1 MVRYTGD
8 TKVTNNNFV
17 ELSEECQLAV
27 NGGCSSNSCVTFSD
41 IAHAFIVA
49 YDMKHFGR
57 HLHPCS
63 YCD

>member
-27 NGGCSSNSCVTFSD
+27 NGGCNSNSGSD
-41 IAHAFIVA
+41 LTIMDYIREFVRGIAGADPGSFPG
-49 YDMKHFGR
+49 Y
-57 HLHPCS
+57 P
-63 YCD
+63 Y